1 MLLIQ
6 KGQLIQIQKKRSDGW
21 IYGSVIWEQPS
32 ENGRTNTNPK
42 DDRPRLAFARMP
54 ASSKIA
60 PLAAGHFD
68 DDNGEGSVANGH
80 GEDAC
85 AAAKEDTIFEAVSKG
100 REGDDDDLGGESAG
114 WFPSVS

>member
-60 PLAAGHFD
+60 PLAAGHFN
-68 DDNGEGSVANGH
+68 DDNGEGSVAGH